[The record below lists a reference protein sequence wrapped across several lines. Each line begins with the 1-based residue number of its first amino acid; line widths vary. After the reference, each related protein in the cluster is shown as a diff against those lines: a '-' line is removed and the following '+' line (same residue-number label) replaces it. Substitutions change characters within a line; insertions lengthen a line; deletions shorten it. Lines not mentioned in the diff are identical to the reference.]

1 MNKKYRRVPTKFG
14 PEMGFEVKPTPPGPF
29 RARQE
34 AELERLKVQLLAERL
49 EASWESQ
56 LASRLQHA
64 ANEAAALAWVTQ
76 YPLLVFPALFEE
88 MAETALL
95 RAQRQEQVRQ
105 RSRVLLAA

>member
-1 MNKKYRRVPTKFG
+1 MNTKYRRVPTEFG
-14 PEMGFEVKPTPPGPF
+14 PETRFEVKPIPTGPF

-34 AELERLKVQLLAERL
+34 AELERLKVKLLVKRL
-49 EASWESQ
+49 DGCWGSQ
-56 LASRLQHA
+56 IASRLRRA
-64 ANEAAALAWVTQ
+64 ANEAAALAWVTR

-95 RAQRQEQVRQ
+95 RAKRQEQVRQ

>member
-14 PEMGFEVKPTPPGPF
+14 PETGFEVKPNPPGPF

-34 AELERLKVQLLAERL
+34 AELERLKMQLLVERL
-49 EASWESQ
+49 NGRCGSQ
-56 LASRLQHA
+56 LASPLRRA
-64 ANEAAALAWVTQ
+64 ANEAAALAWVTR

-95 RAQRQEQVRQ
+95 RAKRQKQVRQ